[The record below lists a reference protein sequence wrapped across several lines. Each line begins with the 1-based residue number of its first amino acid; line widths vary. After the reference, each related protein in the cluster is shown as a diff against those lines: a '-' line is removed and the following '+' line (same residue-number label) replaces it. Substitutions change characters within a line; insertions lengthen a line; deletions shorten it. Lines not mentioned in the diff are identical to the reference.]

1 MIMLLS
7 PATQALC
14 RHRPTPEHAPFS
26 AGGRISPHTKHACI
40 LSFLFYSFYHNL
52 QPRCGIGQILH
63 LCPRPLRVQSWVGP
77 LPVPGPLL
85 RKLRRQL
92 ALKHLHDVLA
102 QHREELVPVERAAGC
117 YVEALGS
124 RVWGDDKVSTGCEGV
139 PSCRTSVG
147 AISLLEK
154 KKTYQQ
160 IRCFSMVQWAPLF
173 P

>member
-1 MIMLLS
+1 
-7 PATQALC
+7 
-14 RHRPTPEHAPFS
+14 
-26 AGGRISPHTKHACI
+26 
-40 LSFLFYSFYHNL
+40 
-52 QPRCGIGQILH
+52 
-63 LCPRPLRVQSWVGP
+63 
-77 LPVPGPLL
+77 
-85 RKLRRQL
+85 
-92 ALKHLHDVLA
+92 
-102 QHREELVPVERAAGC
+102 VERAAGC

-124 RVWGDDKVSTGCEGV
+124 RVWRDDKVSTGCEGV